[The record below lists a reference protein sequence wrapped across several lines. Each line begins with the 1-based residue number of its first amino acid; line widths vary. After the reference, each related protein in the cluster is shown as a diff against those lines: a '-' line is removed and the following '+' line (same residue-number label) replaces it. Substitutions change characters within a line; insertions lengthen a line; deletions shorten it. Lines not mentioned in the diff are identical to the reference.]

1 MSHSEDDLCQG
12 TQAIVAALA
21 WKLSSGWPTSS
32 RDLALA
38 GRIWAR
44 LETVSM
50 TAEERSARYL
60 EKLVDAY
67 ERTGDAAVHRAVL
80 ARLILHASGLSS

>member
-21 WKLSSGWPTSS
+21 WKLSNGWPTGS

-38 GRIWAR
+38 GRIWAE

-50 TAEERSARYL
+50 TTEERTARFL
-60 EKLVDAY
+60 EQLVGAY

-80 ARLILHASGLSS
+80 ARLILHASGFSS